1 MTNFKQQLF
10 GFALAGFLFLG
21 GGAASASPLSVD
33 MDVPGASGIE
43 VQQIMHH
50 VPHNIR
56 HLPPN
61 PRFNP
66 NHAPHI
72 RPHIRQDIRRDTHFN
87 RDLNRGGPRF
97 GRGHIHRRY

>member
-56 HLPPN
+56 HLPRN

-66 NHAPHI
+66 NHTPHI
-72 RPHIRQDIRRDTHFN
+72 RHDIRRDTRFN
-87 RDLNRGGPRF
+87 RDLHRGGPHF
-97 GRGHIHRRY
+97 GRGHIYRRY